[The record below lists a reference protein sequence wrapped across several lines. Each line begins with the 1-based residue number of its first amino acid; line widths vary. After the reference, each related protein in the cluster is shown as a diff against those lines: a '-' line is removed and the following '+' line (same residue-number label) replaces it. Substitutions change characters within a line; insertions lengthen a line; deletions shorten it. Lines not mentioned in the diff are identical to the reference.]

1 MYPQSASEA
10 AAQRSWGKTAII
22 AVLCVL
28 LVAALA
34 FGGWA
39 YKKIGD
45 YKNISDAKI
54 AAAAAQA
61 VKVQSQ
67 QLQDNFDKQNV
78 KAFRGSATFGSVSFN
93 YPKTWSAYVDSS
105 SSSEPI
111 NGYYFPDVV
120 PTVDGSTAFAL
131 RVELVDTDYSQVLQQ
146 FTSNISEGTVTSRA
160 YVPPKMKNVPNATAG
175 SYMTGQINQSN
186 EAQRGAMV
194 VIKVRDKT
202 LEVYTESST
211 YLNDFNNIV
220 LASLK
225 FVP

>member
-1 MYPQSASEA
+1 MYPQSASDA
-10 AAQRSWGKTAII
+10 AGQRSLGKVVII
-22 AVLCVL
+22 VVLGVL
-28 LVAALA
+28 LIASLI

-39 YKKIGD
+39 YKKMGD

-54 AAAAAQA
+54 AAASAQA
-61 VKVQSQ
+61 VKAQSQ
-67 QLQDNFDKQNV
+67 QLQDNFDKHNV
-78 KAFRGSATFGSVSFN
+78 KAYRGSVTFGSVSFN

-105 SSSEPI
+105 SSTEPI

-120 PTVDGSTAFAL
+120 PTVDGNTAFAL

-146 FTSNISEGTVTSRA
+146 FSSSIGEGTLTSRA
-160 YVPPKMKNVPNATAG
+160 YIPPKMKNVPNATPG

-186 EAQRGAMV
+186 DDQRGAMV

-202 LEVYTESST
+202 LEIYTESSS